1 MQGLHHQGEQE
12 KDEGWGRQSDCAT
25 RTLGT
30 ARAGDCIGVCWLSIA
45 ARSDSSLCLTVTA
58 ALWSTP
64 FCAVQ
69 LKHVPV
75 HLRKRSLH
83 EQTEKASR
91 ILAEEMEGR
100 AEEAGDD
107 EHGYVS
113 AARGP
118 LLVGSNGRTAE
129 SDEQVKLSDILELA
143 LELLELVETHVGRC
157 GTLEDVARFENQ
169 LKVRAEEHAACTR
182 GSLSVLLVQ
191 LRGPPSH
198 CRIRTSVPPITL

>member
-1 MQGLHHQGEQE
+1 M
-12 KDEGWGRQSDCAT
+12 KSDRT
-25 RTLGT
+25 TLTLGN
-30 ARAGDCIGVCWLSIA
+30 ARAGGTASVCVLLSTA
-45 ARSDSSLCLTVTA
+45 ARPDSSLCLTVIA
-58 ALWSTP
+58 ALWSTLL
-64 FCAVQ
+64 CAVQ

-169 LKVRAEEHAACTR
+169 LKVREKDMRHAHAGVFVC
-182 GSLSVLLVQ
+182 SFQ

-198 CRIRTSVPPITL
+198 CRIRDKGTADHPYAPFLVCE

>member
-1 MQGLHHQGEQE
+1 M
-12 KDEGWGRQSDCAT
+12 
-25 RTLGT
+25 
-30 ARAGDCIGVCWLSIA
+30 
-45 ARSDSSLCLTVTA
+45 
-58 ALWSTP
+58 
-64 FCAVQ
+64 
-69 LKHVPV
+69 

-169 LKVRAEEHAACTR
+169 LKVRGEEHAICTR
-182 GSLSVLLVQ
+182 GSTSLFVSNTLMGSSCAPPTTRVRRFSCASERQ
-191 LRGPPSH
+191 LTPS
-198 CRIRTSVPPITL
+198 